1 MGVRLASAVA
11 GPLVKRLFVTEG
23 PGAGLVDRPVRISS
37 RVSFR
42 GEKRTLTD
50 ADLRALAAKLV
61 RQALRT
67 GERPVG
73 ADEETAVVDALAT
86 SLRAL
91 GDLDL
96 TDLQAVG
103 LGHAAFARALRRAA
117 GSPERELSADGAHFH
132 ARLLDTAC
140 LHILHFFTQ
149 RSTFVAATLVEQSR
163 TLGDLT
169 ARVDELI
176 ARTPLPGGEDAAFE
190 RRYLAYVAK
199 KHGRLTIHG
208 LDLADTPDRWPLA
221 TAYLSLEAAPSAGP
235 PDGGP
240 PHGGPPHGGPLHG
253 GMEGLGGPRA
263 ADRALAAHERVLL
276 RGEAGSGKTTL
287 VQWLAIACARQ
298 EPDEGMAYL
307 EDRIPFVL
315 PLRTL
320 TRHGERLPAPP
331 GFLAAS
337 GCPLAGTQPAG
348 WETRVLTEGRG
359 LLLVDGIDE
368 IPDAE
373 RRRAR
378 AWLRDLLDAH
388 PGNRWLVT
396 SRPSAV
402 RQDWLAGEGFT
413 ELALTPMGPADVTAF
428 VRRWHAAAG
437 PEAAGYA
444 DGLLSAVR
452 AEPDLGRLATN
463 PLMCGLICA
472 LHHDRRGY
480 LPRARKD
487 LYAAALSML
496 LVRRDRERE
505 AAVVPLREE
514 AQIELLQ
521 RLAHWLV
528 RNGRTEM
535 DLDRAEAVV
544 ARALPAV
551 PEAAALGDAAA
562 VLTHLLDRGGVL
574 RRPAPGTVDF
584 VHRTFQDYLG
594 ARAAVEEGD
603 FGLLAAHAAD
613 DRWEDVLRMAVA
625 LARPSE
631 RAAILQDLL
640 DRGDLAADRRT
651 RARLHL
657 LAAACLE
664 HATALDPAVRGA
676 VERRAAALVPPAD
689 AAEARALAEA
699 GPLVLDLLPG
709 PDGLCDEDALH
720 VVVTACHLPSDRAAG
735 YLGRFAAHPSVRVR
749 AQLMWSWHRFDCAV
763 YAQEVV
769 ARLDPDGLDFT
780 VRSAD
785 QLRELRRLALR
796 PTRLDLRGELPVD
809 ELTGYVA
816 GLALTEVRLKDCALP
831 DLRFLAGQRGLRRL
845 ALLGP
850 GTPADWGSIGGLPA
864 LRELELA
871 APADGRFDLSPLAAH
886 PGPLTVRIPLP
897 ADRLAG
903 ADRLP
908 AHVTVVPGP
917 GQGR

>member
-1 MGVRLASAVA
+1 MDPSAVGVRLASAVA
-11 GPLVKRLFVTEG
+11 GPLIKRLFVAEG
-23 PGAGLVDRPVRISS
+23 PGAGLVDHPVRISG

-42 GEKRTLTD
+42 GEKRTLTE
-50 ADLRALAAKLV
+50 ADLRVLAARLV

-73 ADEETAVVDALAT
+73 ADEETAVADALAA
-86 SLRAL
+86 SLQAL

-96 TDLQAVG
+96 TDLQAVA
-103 LGHAAFARALRRAA
+103 LGHTEFARALRRAA

-132 ARLLDTAC
+132 ERLLDTAC
-140 LHILHFFTQ
+140 LHILHFFTR
-149 RSTFVAATLVEQSR
+149 RSTFVAATLVDQSR
-163 TLGDLT
+163 ALGELT

-176 ARTPLPGGEDAAFE
+176 ARSPLPGGEDPAFE
-190 RRYLAYVAK
+190 RRYLAYVEK
-199 KHGRLTIHG
+199 KYGRLTIHG
-208 LDLADTPDRWPLA
+208 LDLADAPDRWPLD

-235 PDGGP
+235 VDGGP
-240 PHGGPPHGGPLHG
+240 R
-253 GMEGLGGPRA
+253 ETAGPRA
-263 ADRALAAHERVLL
+263 ADRALAGPERVLL

-287 VQWLAIACARQ
+287 VQWLAVACARQ

-307 EDRIPFVL
+307 DDRIPFVL
-315 PLRTL
+315 PLRGL
-320 TRHGERLPAPP
+320 TRHGERLPAPRD
-331 GFLAAS
+331 FLSAA
-337 GCPLAGTQPAG
+337 GCPLAGSQPAG
-348 WETRVLTEGRG
+348 WEARVLAAGRG
-359 LLLVDGIDE
+359 LLLVDGVDE
-368 IPDAE
+368 IPDTE
-373 RRRAR
+373 RRRTR

-396 SRPSAV
+396 SRPAAV
-402 RQDWLAGEGFT
+402 REDWLAEDGFT
-413 ELALTPMGPADVTAF
+413 ELALNPMGPADVAVF

-437 PEAAGYA
+437 PAAAAYA
-444 DGLLSAVR
+444 EPLLAAVR
-452 AEPDLGRLATN
+452 AEPGLGRLATN

-480 LPRARKD
+480 LPRGRKD

-496 LVRRDRERE
+496 LVRRDHERDT
-505 AAVVPLREE
+505 AAVPLREE
-514 AQIELLQ
+514 TQIELLQ
-521 RLAHWLV
+521 RLAHWLM

-551 PEAAALGDAAA
+551 PEAASLGDAAA

-574 RRPAPGTVDF
+574 RRPAPGAVDF

-603 FGLLAAHAAD
+603 VGMLTGHATD

-625 LARPSE
+625 LARPRE
-631 RAAILQDLL
+631 RTAILEDLL
-640 DRGDLAADRRT
+640 DRGDRTPDRRG

-664 HATALDPAVRGA
+664 HADALDPAVREA

-699 GPLVLDLLPG
+699 GPLVLDLLPD
-709 PDGLCDEDALH
+709 PDGLSDEDALH
-720 VVVTACHLPSDRAAG
+720 VVVTACHLPSDRALR
-735 YLGRFAAHPSVRVR
+735 YLGRFAGHRSLRVR
-749 AQLMWSWHRFDCAV
+749 AQLMWSWHRFDCAP
-763 YAQEVV
+763 YAREVI

-785 QLRELRRLALR
+785 QLRELRRLDLR
-796 PTRLDLRGELPVD
+796 PTRLDLRGDLPAD
-809 ELTGYVA
+809 ELAGYAA
-816 GLALTEVRLKDCALP
+816 GLALTEVRVKDCALP
-831 DLRFLAGQRGLRRL
+831 DLRFLAGQDGLRAL

-850 GTPADWGSIGGLPA
+850 GLPADWRSIGALPG
-864 LRELELA
+864 LRELVLA
-871 APADGRFDLSPLAAH
+871 APPDGGRLDLSPLAAH
-886 PGPLTVRIPLP
+886 PGPLTVRVALP
-897 ADRLAG
+897 VGRLVG

-908 AHVTVVPGP
+908 PGVTLVPEP
-917 GQGR
+917 RQGR

>member
-1 MGVRLASAVA
+1 MTGGGNVDPSAVGVRLASSVA
-11 GPLVKRLFVTEG
+11 GPLVKRLFVAEG

-50 ADLRALAAKLV
+50 ADLRALAAGLV
-61 RQALRT
+61 RRALRA

-73 ADEETAVVDALAT
+73 ADEETAVADALAA

-96 TDLQAVG
+96 TDVQAVD
-103 LGHAAFARALRRAA
+103 LGHTAFARALRRAA
-117 GSPERELSADGAHFH
+117 HSPERELSADGAHFH
-132 ARLLDTAC
+132 ERLLDTAC

-149 RSTFVAATLVEQSR
+149 RSTFVAATQVEQSR
-163 TLGDLT
+163 ALGDLT
-169 ARVDELI
+169 ARVDALI
-176 ARTPLPGGEDAAFE
+176 SRTPLPGGEDAAFE
-190 RRYLAYVAK
+190 RRYLDYVAK
-199 KHGRLTIHG
+199 KYGRLTIHG
-208 LDLADTPDRWPLA
+208 LDLADAPDRWPLD
-221 TAYLSLEAAPSAGP
+221 TAYLSLEAVPSSGP
-235 PDGGP
+235 AEGGT
-240 PHGGPPHGGPLHG
+240 
-253 GMEGLGGPRA
+253 EESAGPRA

-287 VQWLAIACARQ
+287 VQWLATACARQ
-298 EPDEGMAYL
+298 DPDEGMAHL

-320 TRHGERLPAPP
+320 TRHGERLPAPR
-331 GFLAAS
+331 GFLAAA

-348 WETRVLTEGRG
+348 WEARVLAEGRG

-373 RRRAR
+373 RRRTR
-378 AWLRDLLDAH
+378 AWLGDLLDAH

-402 RQDWLAGEGFT
+402 REDWLAAEGFT
-413 ELALTPMGPADVTAF
+413 ELALTPMGPADVAAF
-428 VRRWHAAAG
+428 VGRWHAAAG

-444 DGLLSAVR
+444 EGLLAALR

-514 AQIELLQ
+514 AQTELLQ
-521 RLAHWLV
+521 RLAYWLV

-535 DLDRAEAVV
+535 DLGRAEAVV

-551 PEAAALGDAAA
+551 PEAAALGDAGA
-562 VLTHLLDRGGVL
+562 VLAHLLDRGGVL
-574 RRPAPGTVDF
+574 RRAAPGSVDF
-584 VHRTFQDYLG
+584 VHRTFQDHLG
-594 ARAAVEEGD
+594 ARAAVDEGD

-625 LARPSE
+625 LAGPRE
-631 RAAILQDLL
+631 RAAILRELL

-657 LAAACLE
+657 LAAASLE
-664 HATALDPAVRGA
+664 DSAALDPEVREA

-689 AAEARALAEA
+689 AGEARALAEA

-709 PDGLCDEDALH
+709 PGGLSDTEALH
-720 VVVTACHLPSDRAAG
+720 VVVTACHLPSDRAVRYLAG
-735 YLGRFAAHPSVRVR
+735 FAAHRSLRVR
-749 AQLMWSWHRFDCAV
+749 AQLMWSWHRFDCAL
-763 YAQEVV
+763 YAREVV

-780 VRSAD
+780 VRSAE
-785 QLRELRRLALR
+785 QLRELRGLGLR
-796 PTRLDLRGELPVD
+796 PTRLDLRGDLPAD
-809 ELTGYVA
+809 ELAEYVA
-816 GLALTEVRLKDCALP
+816 GLALTEVRVKDCALN
-831 DLRFLAGQRGLRRL
+831 DLRFLAGQRELRRL
-845 ALLGP
+845 VLVGP
-850 GTPADWGSIGGLPA
+850 GAPADWTSIGGLPA

-871 APADGRFDLSPLAAH
+871 APAGGRLDLSPLAAH
-886 PGPLTVRIPLP
+886 PGPLTVRVPLP
-897 ADRLAG
+897 ADRVTG
-903 ADRLP
+903 TDRLP
-908 AHVTVVPGP
+908 AGVTVVPGP
-917 GQGR
+917 RQGG

>member
-1 MGVRLASAVA
+1 MDPSAVGVRLASAVA
-11 GPLVKRLFVTEG
+11 GPLVKRLFVAEG

-42 GEKRTLTD
+42 GEKRTLTE
-50 ADLRALAAKLV
+50 ADLRALAAALV
-61 RQALRT
+61 RRSLRA

-73 ADEETAVVDALAT
+73 TDEETAVADALAA

-96 TDLQAVG
+96 TDLQAVD
-103 LGHAAFARALRRAA
+103 LGHTAFARALHRAA
-117 GSPERELSADGAHFH
+117 GSPERELSADGAYFH
-132 ARLLDTAC
+132 ERLLDTAC

-163 TLGDLT
+163 ALGELT
-169 ARVDELI
+169 ARVDELLS
-176 ARTPLPGGEDAAFE
+176 RSPLPGGEDAAFE
-190 RRYLAYVAK
+190 QRYLRYVEK
-199 KHGRLTIHG
+199 KYGRLTIHG
-208 LDLADTPDRWPLA
+208 LDLADTPDRWPLD

-235 PDGGP
+235 ADGVPQGAAD
-240 PHGGPPHGGPLHG
+240 
-253 GMEGLGGPRA
+253 PRP

-298 EPDEGMAYL
+298 DPDGPMAYL

-320 TRHGERLPAPP
+320 AGHGGPLPVPRD
-331 GFLAAS
+331 FLAAA

-348 WETRVLTEGRG
+348 WEARVLTEGRG

-368 IPDAE
+368 IPGAV

-378 AWLRDLLDAH
+378 AWLGDLLDAH

-402 RQDWLAGEGFT
+402 REDWLAAEGFT
-413 ELALTPMGPADVTAF
+413 ELALSPMGPAGVAAF

-444 DGLLSAVR
+444 EGLLAAVR
-452 AEPDLGRLATN
+452 TEPDLARLATN

-496 LVRRDRERE
+496 LVRRDRERQT
-505 AAVVPLREE
+505 AVVPLREE
-514 AQIELLQ
+514 AQTELLQ

-551 PEAAALGDAAA
+551 PEAAALGDAAT
-562 VLTHLLDRGGVL
+562 VLAHLLDRGGVL

-625 LARPSE
+625 LARPHE
-631 RAAILQDLL
+631 RAAVLRDLL
-640 DRGDLAADRRT
+640 DRGDGAGDRRT

-664 HATALDPAVRGA
+664 HAAALDPDVREAVA
-676 VERRAAALVPPAD
+676 ARAAALVPPAD

-709 PDGLCDEDALH
+709 PDGLSDEDALH
-720 VVVTACHLPSDRAAG
+720 VVVTACHLPSDRAAR
-735 YLGRFAAHPSVRVR
+735 YLGGFAGHPFLRVR
-749 AQLMWSWHRFDCAV
+749 AQLMWSWHRFDAAV
-763 YAQEVV
+763 YAEEVI
-769 ARLDPDGLDFT
+769 ARIDPEGLDFT
-780 VRSAD
+780 VRSAG
-785 QLRELRRLALR
+785 QLRELRRLGLR
-796 PTRLDLRGELPVD
+796 PTRLDLRGDLPAD
-809 ELTGYVA
+809 ELAAFVA
-816 GLALTEVRLKDCALP
+816 GLDLTEVRMQDCALP

-850 GTPADWGSIGGLPA
+850 GLPADWASAGVAAA

-871 APADGRFDLSPLAAH
+871 APADGRLDLSPLAAH
-886 PGPLTVRIPLP
+886 PGPLTVRVALT
-897 ADRLAG
+897 ADRIAG
-903 ADRLP
+903 AERLP
-908 AHVTVVPGP
+908 AGVTVVPGP
-917 GQGR
+917 RRGG